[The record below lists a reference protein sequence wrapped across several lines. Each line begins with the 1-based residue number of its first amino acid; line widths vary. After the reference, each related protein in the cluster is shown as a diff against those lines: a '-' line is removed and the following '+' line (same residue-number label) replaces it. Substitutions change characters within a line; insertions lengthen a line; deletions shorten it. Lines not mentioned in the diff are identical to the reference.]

1 MSSVEATSSAFRGVD
16 IPNYDV
22 LINCMHCGLCLPTC
36 PTYALT
42 GLEKSSPR
50 GRIRLIKA
58 VADGELPVTDGFV
71 REMNFCLDCQ
81 ACETACPAGV
91 KYGSLVEAAREQ
103 IARGGYEG
111 IATRFT
117 KKVVMEWTFMRQGR
131 LKILARFMRLYEN
144 TGLKWFLLKTGLL
157 KLFSNKLDAIQP
169 LSPSI
174 SKKFSS
180 DQLPEVILPT
190 GKPRFKV
197 GFLTGC
203 IMDVAFADVN
213 MDTVR
218 LLLHHGCAV
227 VVPRGQAC
235 CGSLQAHN
243 GGLEAAREMAKH
255 NIRLFDRD
263 DLEYIVL
270 NSAGCGAFMKE
281 YGHVFSDDPEWGP
294 RATRVSNKTKD
305 VTEFLVET
313 GFWPAGFPDGS
324 GKREHLE
331 APVSVAARLKG
342 KRVGYHDACHLVHT
356 QKISAQPRELL
367 KSVPG
372 IEYVELP
379 EASWCCGSA
388 GIYNIVRYD
397 DSMKMLDR
405 KVQNIQLIHPDV
417 IVTGNPGCMLQI
429 QHGLRE
435 KGLSIELMHTATFL
449 WRACE
454 VS

>member
-1 MSSVEATSSAFRGVD
+1 
-16 IPNYDV
+16 
-22 LINCMHCGLCLPTC
+22 
-36 PTYALT
+36 
-42 GLEKSSPR
+42 
-50 GRIRLIKA
+50 
-58 VADGELPVTDGFV
+58 
-71 REMNFCLDCQ
+71 
-81 ACETACPAGV
+81 
-91 KYGSLVEAAREQ
+91 
-103 IARGGYEG
+103 
-111 IATRFT
+111 
-117 KKVVMEWTFMRQGR
+117 
-131 LKILARFMRLYEN
+131 
-144 TGLKWFLLKTGLL
+144 
-157 KLFSNKLDAIQP
+157 
-169 LSPSI
+169 
-174 SKKFSS
+174 
-180 DQLPEVILPT
+180 
-190 GKPRFKV
+190 
-197 GFLTGC
+197 
-203 IMDVAFADVN
+203 MDVAFADVN

-405 KVQNIQLIHPDV
+405 KVENIRTIQPDV

-429 QHGLRE
+429 QYGL
-435 KGLSIELMHTATFL
+435 KVQGMKTELMHTATFL